1 MSDEI
6 VPSAKPGTWND
17 LRIEIIIGTL
27 LRTGV
32 ILAAAVV
39 LFGGVLYL
47 VRHGHEIPDYR
58 TFHGEP
64 ESLKSPKDIVHGAFG
79 MSARAIIQMGLLL
92 LIATPVARVAFS
104 AVAFAIEHDY
114 MYVVITLIVLAI
126 LSYSLFSS

>member
-1 MSDEI
+1 MSNDSVTAE
-6 VPSAKPGTWND
+6 KPGAWND

-47 VRHGHEIPDYR
+47 ARHGREMPHYA
-58 TFHGEP
+58 TFSGEP
-64 ESLKSPKDIVHGAFG
+64 EGLKSPRDIVHGVMG
-79 MSARAIIQMGLLL
+79 MSARAIIQLGLLL

-104 AVAFAIEHDY
+104 AVAFAIERDY
-114 MYVVITLIVLAI
+114 MYVVITLVVLAV
-126 LSYSLFSS
+126 LAFSLFAA